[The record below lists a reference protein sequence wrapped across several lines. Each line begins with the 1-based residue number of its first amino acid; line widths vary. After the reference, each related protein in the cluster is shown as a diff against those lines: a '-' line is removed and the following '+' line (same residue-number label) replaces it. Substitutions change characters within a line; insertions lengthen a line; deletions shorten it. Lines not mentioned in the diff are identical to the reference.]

1 MNQRKH
7 KPEEDDW
14 ISVQAAEATPITP
27 HIRQL
32 AVERCEAGNCAKERI
47 CLSPRVLST
56 VDHSDL
62 IDLSW
67 SND

>member
-1 MNQRKH
+1 VNQQKH
-7 KPEEDDW
+7 EAEEDDW

-32 AVERCEAGNCAKERI
+32 AVERCEAGNWATERV
-47 CLSPRVLST
+47 CLSPRVLSSA
-56 VDHSDL
+56 DQSDL